1 MSPEPTH
8 ESKPFDFI
16 YQGRPLTAFV
26 RYYDDGE
33 MDIETQDEA
42 QDKAWEVAESLGLLT
57 R

>member
-42 QDKAWEVAESLGLLT
+42 QGKAWEVAESLGLLT